1 MMECDYKIICGS
13 ETRYASSHS
22 DWEWN
27 STYLTVGR
35 EIFWLRLRSACSPG
49 PPEET
54 ESDLQGAA
62 WGPGSKVPLQA
73 RKVDSEGTF

>member
-1 MMECDYKIICGS
+1 MMECNYKVMCGS

-35 EIFWLRLRSACSPG
+35 EICRLHSVCGPG
-49 PPEET
+49 PPEEI

-73 RKVDSEGTF
+73 RKVDSQGTF